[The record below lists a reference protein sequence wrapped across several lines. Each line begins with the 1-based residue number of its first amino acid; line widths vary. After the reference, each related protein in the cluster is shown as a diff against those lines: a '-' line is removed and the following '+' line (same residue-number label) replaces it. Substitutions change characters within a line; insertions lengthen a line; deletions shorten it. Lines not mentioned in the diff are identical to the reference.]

1 MTAEDFRLLQELFC
15 RESGLALQPE
25 LKFIAERR
33 LGVRLEILGLKD
45 FSAYHR
51 FLQAD
56 PSGSE
61 EMEAALDVLLT
72 RETYFFREPLQL
84 ETFAQQVL
92 PALRQKNAER
102 RRLRLWSAGCSTG
115 EEPYTMAMLAKES
128 GLFTDWDLA
137 VHGTDISRRAL
148 AIARRAEYGGAALR
162 VTTVERQAR
171 HFERGPNDRVMVKP
185 ELTSSVVFGHVNLID
200 PAKVSLLPQMDCIFC
215 RNVLIYFDAG
225 YRRRVVQFLYERLVP
240 GGYLLLGHSEN
251 LLNMKSDF
259 EWVQLGGELLY
270 QRPG

>member
-15 RESGLALQPE
+15 RECGLTLQPE

-56 PSGSE
+56 PAGPE

-84 ETFAQQVL
+84 ETFGREVL
-92 PALRQKNAER
+92 PALHEKNAQA

-115 EEPYTMAMLAKES
+115 EEPYTMAMLLKES
-128 GLFTDWDLA
+128 GLFTDWDLT

-148 AIARRAEYGGAALR
+148 AIARKGEYGGSALR
-162 VTTVERQAR
+162 VTSVERQAR
-171 HFERGPNDRVMVKP
+171 HFERGPHDRVTVKAD
-185 ELTSSVVFGHVNLID
+185 LKSTVAFGHVNLID
-200 PAKVSLLPQMDCIFC
+200 PAKVALLPLMDCIFC

-225 YRRRVVQFLYERLVP
+225 YRRRVVQFLYERLAP

-251 LLNMKSDF
+251 LLNVKSDF
-259 EWVQLGGELLY
+259 QWVQLGGELLY
-270 QRPG
+270 QRP